1 MNLLASFWLRGECDH
16 PHTGSLNLCV
26 NVYVCIPIHSQYTE
40 GSDHKSVLSMC
51 FKARRLPLK
60 GNVRVSSGTPVSE
73 QGEENCWA
81 HSHSS
86 ENWALAWACANSSA
100 EAPGY
105 LDNQRPRSTWGPKP
119 YYIFDFLKCFLITE
133 RY

>member
-1 MNLLASFWLRGECDH
+1 MLHSSNNAKTKCYKNVKTETDSNSLSLPTHTAHTHTQGLPHYYINADVMKMNLLASFWLRGECDH

-73 QGEENCWA
+73 QGEENC
-81 HSHSS
+81 
-86 ENWALAWACANSSA
+86 
-100 EAPGY
+100 
-105 LDNQRPRSTWGPKP
+105 
-119 YYIFDFLKCFLITE
+119 
-133 RY
+133 